1 MIDRIVDKIV
11 TAVNPIAG
19 LRRKQARRLL
29 ERSYT
34 GAEPHRLN
42 SQSKPQ
48 NRSANRELD
57 GPFGADQLRAWSR
70 MLVRDNAY
78 AWGVVDTI
86 VSSVVGRGIQ
96 TMSDLPDADDI
107 NEQRDELWQ
116 DWAKVCDING
126 QLDWHS
132 LQSLAQREMVEAGE
146 VLVHMVSVSE
156 VDRGIRRPVP
166 FALELIEA
174 DRLAVEYDT
183 LRPAPD
189 GHEIVRGVEID
200 QLGKPVA
207 YHVYKTH
214 PSDYVHK
221 REVVRLP
228 ASNVIHL
235 FRKDRV
241 GQTRGVSWFAPVVS
255 WLRDLGVYVE
265 NEMVSSAVA
274 ACYTAAIKSRSPIS
288 MLGAEDGQDSSDSN
302 GNIYDFMQ
310 PAMIMHLQPDE
321 DIVFGNAGRPN
332 SDAQTWINLI
342 LRGIAVGTGLSFET
356 VARDYSYTSWSSNRA
371 SQLEDRRRFRCW
383 QQYLEHQLCDVVWRR
398 FCEKAA
404 FISHPAF
411 PSLVELL
418 DNPSLVPSQN
428 LATGWEWVDP
438 QAEGDASA
446 AAVYNNLSTV
456 RDELGKKGYNW
467 RKVLMQRSKEVELM
481 NELGLVQTGARL
493 RSVTEA
499 QSKSESKST
508 SEVQTETKSI
518 SGSSENIAEV
528 EAAFESET
536 PQPEP
541 VDQDG

>member
-1 MIDRIVDKIV
+1 MISGAIDRL
-11 TAVNPIAG
+11 VNAFNPVAG
-19 LRRKQARRLL
+19 LRRQQARKILS
-29 ERSYT
+29 RSYS

-42 SQSKPQ
+42 SQSKPM
-48 NRSANRELD
+48 NRSADKEAE
-57 GPFGADQLRAWSR
+57 GPFGADQLRAWAR

-116 DWAKVCDING
+116 EWCKVCDING

-132 LQSLAQREMVEAGE
+132 MQSLVQREMVEAGE

-156 VDRGIRRPVP
+156 TDRGIRRPVP

-174 DRLAVEYDT
+174 DRLAVEHST
-183 LRPAPD
+183 LRA
-189 GHEIVRGVEID
+189 GKNGNEIIRGVEVD
-200 QLGKPVA
+200 ELGKPVA

-214 PSDYVHK
+214 PADYYHR

-228 ASNVIHL
+228 ASNVLHL
-235 FRKDRV
+235 YRKDRV

-255 WLRDLGVYVE
+255 WLRDLGVYLE
-265 NEMVSSAVA
+265 NEMVASAIA

-288 MLGAEDGQDSSDSN
+288 MLNPETGQETADSV
-302 GNIYDFMQ
+302 GNLYDFMQ
-310 PAMIMHLQPDE
+310 PGQIMHLHPDE
-321 DIVFGNAGRPN
+321 DITFGNAGRPN
-332 SDAQTWINLI
+332 ADAGTWINLI

-356 VARDYSYTSWSSNRA
+356 IARDYSYTSWSSNRA

-383 QQYLEHQLCDVVWRR
+383 QMYLEHRLCDPVWMR

-404 FISHPAF
+404 LVGSPAF

-418 DNPSLVPSQN
+418 DNPKLVPSQN

-438 QAEGDASA
+438 KAEGDASA
-446 AAVYNNLSTV
+446 AAIYNNLSTV
-456 RDELGKKGYNW
+456 RDELGKKGQNW
-467 RKVLMQRSKEVELM
+467 RKVLMQRQKETELM
-481 NELGLVQTGARL
+481 EELGLVQTGARL
-493 RSVTEA
+493 RSVTE
-499 QSKSESKST
+499 SENVSESKSNT
-508 SEVQTETKSI
+508 QVQTSVESKSI

-528 EAAFESET
+528 EDAFE
-536 PQPEP
+536 
-541 VDQDG
+541 DG

>member
-1 MIDRIVDKIV
+1 
-11 TAVNPIAG
+11 
-19 LRRKQARRLL
+19 
-29 ERSYT
+29 
-34 GAEPHRLN
+34 
-42 SQSKPQ
+42 
-48 NRSANRELD
+48 
-57 GPFGADQLRAWSR
+57 

-86 VSSVVGRGIQ
+86 VASVVGRGIQ

-107 NEQRDELWQ
+107 NEQRDELWA
-116 DWAKVCDING
+116 DWCKVCDING

-132 LQSLAQREMVEAGE
+132 IQALAQREMVEAGE
-146 VLVHMVSVSE
+146 VLIHMVSVSE
-156 VDRGIRRPVP
+156 VDRGVRRPVP
-166 FALELIEA
+166 FALEMIEA

-189 GHEIVRGVEID
+189 GNEIVRGVEID
-200 QLGKPVA
+200 SLGKPVA

-214 PSDYVHK
+214 PSDYYHK

-235 FRKDRV
+235 FRQERV
-241 GQTRGVSWFAPVVS
+241 GQTRGVSWFAPAVS
-255 WLRDLGVYVE
+255 WLRDLGVYLE
-265 NEMVSSAVA
+265 NEMVSSAIA

-288 MLGAEDGQDSSDSN
+288 MLNPEDGQETSDSS
-302 GNIYDFMQ
+302 GNPYDYMQ
-310 PAMIMHLQPDE
+310 PGQIMHLHPDE

-383 QQYLEHQLCDVVWRR
+383 QQYLEHKLCDVVWSR
-398 FCEKAA
+398 FCEKASL
-404 FISHPAF
+404 ISHPAF

-418 DNPSLVPSQN
+418 EDPSLVPSQN

-446 AAVYNNLSTV
+446 AAVFNNLSTV

-467 RKVLMQRSKEVELM
+467 RKVLLQRKKEVELM
-481 NELGLVQTGARL
+481 EELGLVQTGARL
-493 RSVTEA
+493 RAVTE
-499 QSKSESKST
+499 SDNKSESNSNT
-508 SEVQTETKSI
+508 TVQTSVESKSI

-528 EAAFESET
+528 EAAFE
-536 PQPEP
+536 
-541 VDQDG
+541 DGEV

>member
-1 MIDRIVDKIV
+1 MIGKLFDRFVGAIDPVK
-11 TAVNPIAG
+11 G
-19 LRRKQARRLL
+19 LRRQQARKILQRT
-29 ERSYT
+29 YT

-42 SQSKPQ
+42 AQAKPQ

-57 GPFGADQLRAWSR
+57 GPYGADQLRAWAR

-96 TMSDLPDADDI
+96 TMSDLPDAEEI
-107 NEQRDELWQ
+107 NEQRDALWS
-116 DWAKVCDING
+116 DWGKVCDING

-132 LQSLAQREMVEAGE
+132 LQALAQREMVEAGE
-146 VLVHMVSVSE
+146 VLVHMVSVNE
-156 VDRGIRRPVP
+156 VDRGIKRPVP

-174 DRLAVEYDT
+174 DRLAVEHST
-183 LRPAPD
+183 LRPSPN
-189 GHEIVRGVEID
+189 GNEIIRGVEVD
-200 QLGKPVA
+200 SLGKPVA

-214 PSDYVHK
+214 PSDYYHK

-228 ASNVIHL
+228 AANVLHL
-235 FRKDRV
+235 YRKDRV
-241 GQTRGVSWFAPVVS
+241 GQSRGISWFAPVVS
-255 WLRDLGVYVE
+255 WLRDLGVYLE
-265 NEMVSSAVA
+265 NEMVASAIA

-288 MLGAEDGQDSSDSN
+288 MLNPEESQDSQDSSSN
-302 GNIYDFMQ
+302 VYDYMQ
-310 PAMIMHLQPDE
+310 PGMIMHLHPDE
-321 DIVFGNAGRPN
+321 DIQFGNIGRPN
-332 SDAQTWINLI
+332 SEAGTWINLI

-383 QQYLEHQLCDVVWRR
+383 QQYLEHNLCDRVWQR

-404 FISHPAF
+404 FINHPAF

-418 DNPSLVPSQN
+418 EDPNLVPSQN

-446 AAVYNNLSTV
+446 MSVMNNLSTV

-467 RKVLMQRSKEVELM
+467 RKVLLQRQKEMQMME
-481 NELGLVQTGARL
+481 ELGLNQTGSRL
-493 RSVTEA
+493 RSV
-499 QSKSESKST
+499 SESNNVSKST
-508 SEVQTETKSI
+508 NVSTSSVESKSI
-518 SGSSENIAEV
+518 SGSSEVISEV
-528 EAAFESET
+528 EAAFEDAE
-536 PQPEP
+536 E
-541 VDQDG
+541 VRQD